1 MSKFVRNMPT
11 ADDLEDYN
19 PPWWQKWTDIRW
31 FEWSGVGLLWVLT
44 WTLLLSP
51 HLRQFDPKD
60 SAYMCAF
67 TLATAWMLSLLFK
80 AWYVRL
86 TAFVVGLML
95 GLGGSIVV
103 GLYVFCATGRG
114 CI

>member
-1 MSKFVRNMPT
+1 M
-11 ADDLEDYN
+11 
-19 PPWWQKWTDIRW
+19 
-31 FEWSGVGLLWVLT
+31 
-44 WTLLLSP
+44 LSP
-51 HLRQFDPKD
+51 YLNQFDPK
-60 SAYMCAF
+60 AFAFMGAF

-95 GLGGSIVV
+95 GLGGSVVV